1 MENISETCSAL
12 LPILGVVALIGVVIL
27 LYELIKIIRKVNI
40 TIDKANVTIDMV
52 DTTIEKVQNPLDT
65 VVKISTTVDK
75 AHDATIKAC
84 KDAKEFVDRNA
95 VIIKEKV
102 NDLMSKKQEDIKE
115 PSPEDIIG
123 GE

>member
-52 DTTIEKVQNPLDT
+52 DNTIEKVQSPIDT

-84 KDAKEFVDRNA
+84 KDAKEFVDKNA

-102 NDLMSKKQEDIKE
+102 SGLMSKKEEEVKE

>member
-1 MENISETCSAL
+1 MIEIE
-12 LPILGVVALIGVVIL
+12 
-27 LYELIKIIRKVNI
+27 IIRKGDRIISLTSKGHAGYADYGQDIVCAGTSAIIFGLFN
-40 TIDKANVTIDMV
+40 AIDMV
-52 DTTIEKVQNPLDT
+52 DNTIEKVQSPIDT

-84 KDAKEFVDRNA
+84 KDAKEFVDNNA

-102 NDLMSKKQEDIKE
+102 SGLMSKKEEEVKE

-123 GE
+123 GD

>member
-12 LPILGVVALIGVVIL
+12 LPILGVVALIAVIVL

-52 DTTIEKVQNPLDT
+52 DTTIEKVQSPLDA

-84 KDAKEFVDRNA
+84 KDAKEFVDKND